1 MLLLLKIDI
10 RPLQGCNV
18 MAQSLSHSQPLLM
31 TKHTP
36 LIVCCDNTVQQVK
49 LCAQLAP
56 DFEDITACSLK
67 QLPERVEYQ
76 PNACLVVSWQKPCGE
91 LSCVIEFA
99 DKKSLPLL
107 LLTQQLNHEDAHYLA
122 GSNGYALLPLATEG
136 SLMGWLQ
143 YAQNIRF
150 TEVEQAQALH
160 KLNQKLED
168 RKYVD
173 QAKGLLMKLHHL
185 DEQQAYQALRTSAM
199 KNSQTLGQVAKN
211 LIATLENITL

>member
-1 MLLLLKIDI
+1 MAQPLL
-10 RPLQGCNV
+10 PN
-18 MAQSLSHSQPLLM
+18 QSLSPSQASPNDTILIS
-31 TKHTP
+31 KNTP
-36 LIVCCDNTVQQVK
+36 LIVCCDNTAQQVK
-49 LCAQLAP
+49 LCAQLAQ

-67 QLPERVEYQ
+67 QLPERVQHQ

-91 LSCVIEFA
+91 LACVIEFA
-99 DKKSLPLL
+99 NKKSLPLL
-107 LLTQQLNHEDAHYLA
+107 LLTQHLNHNDAHYLA

-143 YAQNIRF
+143 YAQNIRL
-150 TEVEQAQALH
+150 TEIAQTQIIH
-160 KLNQKLED
+160 KLTQKLDD

-199 KNSQTLGQVAKN
+199 KNSQTLGQVARN
-211 LIATLENITL
+211 LISTLENLSL

>member
-1 MLLLLKIDI
+1 
-10 RPLQGCNV
+10 
-18 MAQSLSHSQPLLM
+18 MAQSLSCPQSSSM
-31 TKHTP
+31 SKHTP

-49 LCAQLAP
+49 LCAQLAQ

-67 QLPERVEYQ
+67 QLPERVEHQ
-76 PNACLVVSWQKPCGE
+76 SNACLVVSWQKPCGE
-91 LSCVIEFA
+91 LACVIEFA

-143 YAQNIRF
+143 YAQNIRL
-150 TEVEQAQALH
+150 TEIEQTQAIH

-211 LIATLENITL
+211 LIATLENISL